1 VVRLFSWLF
10 AAALILLSLARPAV
24 ADQLF
29 QPSTFP
35 WGVEVSIPYPVD
47 DPKDPTATED
57 IVLASPLSSIK
68 FVSNGPVL
76 PPQQFEVKWICPE
89 GSSIASSVATSL
101 SNGACYE
108 RNGQIS
114 RLVRPVAAQVS
125 FAYEYDRK
133 PDTIEQIIIMA
144 QVPERE
150 TKVPVEASA
159 EDYALVNPL
168 PVNPLPSRPSRLYLK
183 SFCPQP
189 PSLVPYVTP
198 PAVCAR

>member
-10 AAALILLSLARPAV
+10 AAALILLSLGRPAV
-24 ADQLF
+24 ADQPF

-35 WGVEVSIPYPVD
+35 WGVEVSIPYPID
-47 DPKDPTATED
+47 DPQDPTATED

-76 PPQQFEVKWICPE
+76 PPQHFEVKWICPE

-108 RNGQIS
+108 RNGLTP

-125 FAYEYDRK
+125 FAYDYDGK
-133 PDTIEQIIIMA
+133 SDTTEQIIIMA
-144 QVPERE
+144 QVPEKE
-150 TKVPVEASA
+150 SKVPIEASA
-159 EDYALVNPL
+159 EDDSEVNPL
-168 PVNPLPSRPSRLYLK
+168 PARLYLK

-189 PSLVPYVTP
+189 PSLVPFVYP
-198 PAVCAR
+198 PNVCAR